1 MALSPLFCV
10 SLVIAG
16 AFAGSIQE
24 ANMYMDAVLRDH
36 LPKNVRSLNLDPIG
50 IPAFNVK
57 VDSTGLTNRD
67 LKAEFRSGTMY
78 GLSSALRRHGDCGV
92 PGWQGAN
99 VTTGCYVSLDGLR
112 ITFEGS
118 AKGYDISGSKKLFS
132 MDLVVEKTNAFVE
145 ATSWSGRPPV
155 LKTLTVTGVNFRIN
169 IHKSLH
175 LDSKRQKTFEKA
187 ISQSVQNLFLGV
199 LYGSFRDALIR
210 SVARVALP
218 RA

>member
-1 MALSPLFCV
+1 MAFSSLFCV

-16 AFAGSIQE
+16 AFAGSIQD

-36 LPKNVRSLNLDPIG
+36 LPNNVRSLNLDPVG

-67 LKAEFRSGTMY
+67 LKAEFRSGT
-78 GLSSALRRHGDCGV
+78 
-92 PGWQGAN
+92 N

-118 AKGYDISGSKKLFS
+118 AKGYDMSGSKKDFS

-145 ATSWSGRPPV
+145 ATSWSGRPAV

-169 IHKSLH
+169 MNKSLH
-175 LDSKRQKTFEKA
+175 LNSKRQKKFEKA
-187 ISQSVQNLFLGV
+187 ISQSVIETRCAMTLSEFLIHLLLNCPASTGMQ
-199 LYGSFRDALIR
+199 RM
-210 SVARVALP
+210 
-218 RA
+218 